1 MSKEQ
6 LTLYALAYV
15 SQDKKED
22 DHYIKAYPISTIPT
36 ASGELSL
43 DEVLV
48 TTASDLLDGNINVII
63 NKSNNIECEWLNQG
77 DSNRLTAPDVCKGEI
92 VFIYNFHGQDK
103 YYWDTVFNK
112 PEYRKREK
120 ALYFFSNKG
129 EIDNSEGHMSK
140 GYFLLI
146 DTRNKMI
153 HLHTADNDGELTS
166 YDISLDT
173 AKGSLMILDGKGNSV
188 ELASHSDSLIIN
200 TNANVEVN
208 TKNALVN
215 ASELAK
221 IETKQCTII
230 SEQCDINP

>member
-1 MSKEQ
+1 MVKEE
-6 LTLYALAYV
+6 LILYAMAYV

-43 DEVLV
+43 DEILV
-48 TTASDLLDGNINVII
+48 TATSDLLDGNINVVV

-112 PEYRKREK
+112 PEFRKREK
-120 ALYFFSNKG
+120 VLYFFSNKG
-129 EIDNSEGHMSK
+129 EIDDSEGHMSK
-140 GYFLLI
+140 GYFLLV
-146 DTRNKMI
+146 DTINKKL
-153 HLHTADNDGELTS
+153 HLHTAENDGEFTS
-166 YDISLDT
+166 FDLSLDT
-173 AKGSLMILDGKGNSV
+173 QKGSLLVIDGRGNSM
-188 ELASHSDSLIIN
+188 EIASHEDGFIVN
-200 TNANVEVN
+200 TNSHVTVN
-208 TKNALVN
+208 TKSAIVN
-215 ASELAK
+215 AENEVK
-221 IETKQCTII
+221 VTTKQCTII